1 MNAAAAMSRGEAT
14 RRASRHRGRRGL
26 SAGAVVAGESGLG
39 AVPDHAD
46 LDMARHLL
54 VERAQ
59 ADVVMTPVIAPTRA
73 QYGLSDRAWLIKTG
87 EAAAEQ
93 ALPLLRAAM
102 KPGP

>member
-1 MNAAAAMSRGEAT
+1 MVYPPEQSSPGNPVSVLFQTMLIST
-14 RRASRHRGRRGL
+14 W
-26 SAGAVVAGESGLG
+26 
-39 AVPDHAD
+39 
-46 LDMARHLL
+46 RHLL

-73 QYGLSDRAWLIKTG
+73 QYGLSDRARLIKTG